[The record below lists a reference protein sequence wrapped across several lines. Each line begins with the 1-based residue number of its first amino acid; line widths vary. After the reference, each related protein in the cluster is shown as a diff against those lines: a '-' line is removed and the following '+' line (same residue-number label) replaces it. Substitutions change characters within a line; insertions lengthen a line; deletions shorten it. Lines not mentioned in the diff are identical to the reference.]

1 MRKLAK
7 RFNFED
13 DPMQESLQNP
23 QSHEKPALSPLS
35 ILAGVLVLVF
45 LITGIVLFLREPESR
60 LSPSAQANLPA
71 KMTAEEAAYAQT
83 IRIENVALSRAENF
97 LHQEVTMLDADAVNA
112 GSRAAEALSVTVE
125 FADSLNQV
133 VLRET
138 RSALGSPPS
147 SLGPGQSRHFQ
158 ISFDRVPTSWNMQQ
172 PSVQVSYLHLASSK

>member
-1 MRKLAK
+1 MH
-7 RFNFED
+7 D
-13 DPMQESLQNP
+13 TLQNP
-23 QSHEKPALSPLS
+23 NPQEKPKLSPLS
-35 ILAGVLVLVF
+35 ILAAVLVLGF
-45 LITGIVLFLREPESR
+45 LATGIVLFLREPESR

-71 KMTAEEAAYAQT
+71 KMTPEEAAYAKT

-97 LHQEVTMLDADAVNA
+97 LHQEVTMLDADAVNS
-112 GSRAAEALSVTVE
+112 GPRSAEALSVTVE

-158 ISFDRVPTSWNMQQ
+158 ISFDRAPASWNMQQ
-172 PSVQVSYLHLASSK
+172 PSVQVSYLRLASSK